1 MLLKE
6 KQKEKRKIKINIEFQ
21 QLGKN
26 NIGKSTAKGKG
37 FDRKRKKKEGLL
49 DIYGKVKISKQI

>member
-1 MLLKE
+1 MKE
-6 KQKEKRKIKINIEFQ
+6 KQREKNRMKTKIEFQ

-26 NIGKSTAKGKG
+26 SLGKSTAKGKG